1 MREIVTH
8 GPARINRA
16 LQGAVGVV
24 TIAIPIATAI
34 GAATIHATALTSI
47 AKLLRLNCC
56 PAATL
61 TSPA

>member
-24 TIAIPIATAI
+24 TIAIATAI
-34 GAATIHATALTSI
+34 GAATIHATALT
-47 AKLLRLNCC
+47 
-56 PAATL
+56 
-61 TSPA
+61 